1 MGTQMDYLA
10 HHGILG
16 MKWGVRRY
24 QNKDGS
30 LTKEGMKRYAREER
44 LTEKREDVKYRS
56 TLTDQELRDKIN
68 RLQLERQLRQL
79 TDEEINRGRSA
90 INEILSKVGK
100 DTATDILKAVFKGI
114 GLYGINRIVSGKPV
128 NRSEL
133 ASAIFK
139 VTVENA
145 DDGNKK
151 GKKDKQKDE
160 DNDD

>member
-90 INEILSKVGK
+90 VNEILSKVGK
-100 DTATDILKAVFKGI
+100 DTATEILKAVFKGF

-139 VTVENA
+139 VAKEK
-145 DDGNKK
+145 DDDQEKL
-151 GKKDKQKDE
+151 
-160 DNDD
+160 

>member
-24 QNKDGS
+24 QNEDGS

-90 INEILSKVGK
+90 VNEILSKVGK
-100 DTATDILKAVFKGI
+100 DTATEILKAVFKGV

-139 VTVENA
+139 VTADNDNNA
-145 DDGNKK
+145 SGNKGNK
-151 GKKDKQKDE
+151 GNKE
-160 DNDD
+160 DN

>member
-24 QNKDGS
+24 QNKDGR

-79 TDEEINRGRSA
+79 TDEEINRGRRTV
-90 INEILSKVGK
+90 NEILSKVGK
-100 DTATDILKAVFKGI
+100 DTATEILKAVFKGF

-139 VTVENA
+139 VAKEK
-145 DDGNKK
+145 DDDQEKL
-151 GKKDKQKDE
+151 
-160 DNDD
+160 